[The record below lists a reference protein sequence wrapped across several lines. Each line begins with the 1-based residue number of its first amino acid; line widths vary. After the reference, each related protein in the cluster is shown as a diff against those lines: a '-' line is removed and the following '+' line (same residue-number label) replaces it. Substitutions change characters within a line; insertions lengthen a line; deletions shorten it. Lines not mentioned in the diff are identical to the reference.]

1 MTQKDFNTFQNQIDD
16 RIDLAKLLRSLLM
29 QSKMIIAITFIVL
42 ILAIINFM
50 TSTRQYQISSLL
62 QVESFNQNMLDP
74 TNTVEMMSP
83 VSSSSDL
90 DNLITLYRSRT
101 NIIKLINDLKLNIS
115 FDDLLIDEHIDLDF
129 EYEFENNEYYK
140 TFFINIEK
148 DTINIFDENE
158 TFLMNVKIDKKTLL
172 NDDFNLKINK
182 IHLANDRLIKVNFQ
196 NPDFLYESLKSAL
209 KVNSMSSTRYFN
221 NKDGLIEVSLVT
233 DDIDQ
238 GKTIIDYAN
247 GIFINQ
253 RLSFQTE
260 KSRAAIQFLDDNIK
274 SLESIVDLSKKA
286 LKEFLEENKL
296 LDVDLETQAIID
308 QVKLVDKSLADID
321 IELSK
326 ASDNYT
332 SNNPLFL
339 NLLNKKAVLESQK
352 NTILAQIKSMPKEQQ
367 EYIELYNDV
376 ESSQTLFEE
385 LENRRLGFSIM
396 EASTISDIRIVDKA
410 YVETLVSPQPIS
422 IIFATFIAFLLSCVI
437 AIIRG
442 ISFLPLSNPAELFD
456 NNFLQPMVGVIPF
469 IDDID
474 NNKDDKKLISSIE
487 SIIVNIQSIQGD
499 DDSKKVVLLTSP
511 SPANGKSTV
520 SSNLAETF
528 ASIGKKVLLID
539 SDYKRGVVA
548 KNYNLKSISEKTFL
562 GINNEN
568 LSDIKVKDNLYVIPR
583 VKGLANSFQFV
594 LSKPFLNQLEFFRA
608 EFDYIIMDSAPILSV
623 ADSSVLLNTG
633 DMNFLV
639 VRHGA
644 TKINEIRQ
652 SNDIFNQLNSQISG
666 FIYNA
671 YAKPQGYYGYYGLYG
686 NYSYQYY
693 SEKYLYESYDYK
705 DEV

>member
-16 RIDLAKLLRSLLM
+16 RIDLAKLFRSLLM
-29 QSKMIIAITFIVL
+29 QSKMIIAITLIVL
-42 ILAIINFM
+42 ILAIINFI
-50 TSTRQYQISSLL
+50 TSTRQYEISSLL
-62 QVESFNQNMLDP
+62 QIESFNQNMLDP
-74 TNTVEMMSP
+74 TDTVEMMSP

-90 DNLITLYRSRT
+90 DNLITLYTSRT
-101 NIIKLINDLKLNIS
+101 NVIKLINDLKLNIVI
-115 FDDLLIDEHIDLDF
+115 DDLLINEYIDLDL
-129 EYEFENNEYYK
+129 EYEFENDEYYK
-140 TFFINIEK
+140 TFFISIEK
-148 DTINIFDENE
+148 DIINIYDENK
-158 TFLMNVKIDKKTLL
+158 TFLMNVKIGKKTLL

-182 IHLANDRLIKVNFQ
+182 INLDNDRLVEVNFQ
-196 NPDFLYESLKSAL
+196 NPGFLYESLKSDL

-221 NKDGLIEVSLVT
+221 NKDGLIEISLVT

-238 GKTIIDYAN
+238 GKKIINYAN
-247 GIFINQ
+247 SIFINQ
-253 RLSFQTE
+253 RLSVQTE
-260 KSRAAIQFLDDNIK
+260 KSRAAIQFLDNNIK

-308 QVKLVDKSLADID
+308 QVKLVDKSLSDIEL
-321 IELSK
+321 ELSK

-396 EASTISDIRIVDKA
+396 EASTISDIRVVDEA

-422 IIFATFIAFLLSCVI
+422 IIFATFIAFLLSCVL

-469 IDDID
+469 IDDIN
-474 NNKDDKKLISSIE
+474 NNKDDKKLISSME

-499 DDSKKVVLLTSP
+499 DGSKKVVLLTSP

-568 LSDIKVKDNLYVIPR
+568 LSDIKVKDNLYVIPKVR
-583 VKGLANSFQFV
+583 GLANSFQFV

>member
-1 MTQKDFNTFQNQIDD
+1 MNQKNFNTFQNQIDD
-16 RIDLAKLLRSLLM
+16 RIDLAKLFRSLLM
-29 QSKMIIAITFIVL
+29 QSKIIIAITLIVL
-42 ILAIINFM
+42 ILAIINFI
-50 TSTRQYQISSLL
+50 TSTRQYEISSLL

-90 DNLITLYRSRT
+90 DNLITLYKSRT
-101 NIIKLINDLKLNIS
+101 NIIKLINDLKLNIY
-115 FDDLLIDEHIDLDF
+115 FDDLLINEHIDLDF

-148 DTINIFDENE
+148 DTINIYDENE
-158 TFLMNVKIDKKTLL
+158 TFLMNVKIDKKILL
-172 NDDFNLKINK
+172 NDNFNLKINK
-182 IHLANDRLIKVNFQ
+182 INLDNDRLIKLNFQ
-196 NPDFLYESLKSAL
+196 NPDFLYESLKSTL

-253 RLSFQTE
+253 RLSVQTE

-308 QVKLVDKSLADID
+308 QVKLVDKSLSDIE

-367 EYIELYNDV
+367 QYIELYNDV
-376 ESSQTLFEE
+376 ETSQTLFEE

-422 IIFATFIAFLLSCVI
+422 IIFATFIAFLLSCLI

-499 DDSKKVVLLTSP
+499 DDSKKVILLTSP

-562 GINNEN
+562 NINNEN
-568 LSDIKVKDNLYVIPR
+568 LSDIKIRNNLYVIPR

-594 LSKPFLNQLEFFRA
+594 LSQPFINQLEFFRA

-652 SNDIFNQLNSQISG
+652 SNDIFTQLSSQISG